1 MAKKLLL
8 FIGLFSLFVWNV
20 EARKQS
26 LFRVE
31 NDTILHICSNLSDMD
46 CLDFYVSDDNSD
58 YFTYPFWRI
67 KNIVI
72 DEGVDSVYFGLY
84 LISAKRLSIP
94 SSLKDLYLEEV
105 PPGLEEV
112 RLSAKNPNYRWE
124 NGALYNRDKTLL
136 YFMLPCAEDS
146 VLQFPE
152 TVEQVWTIPKRYYPK
167 DTLYLK
173 DLSYR
178 HWEGYLER
186 YPINIHFSKVII
198 PERCKQT
205 PGYIDCDTLII
216 HSAYSLEGYLN
227 DHVMSRLSYLYCLSD
242 SAVAHILMEDLWDS
256 IKWNYRRAIDRRKIH
271 CPNYDIRKRDTSW
284 MRDSYRLTC
293 VMEDGDTLVGVDTI
307 PSGRSIQSVMIEG
320 IADENVRFCRYN
332 DTYHFYVTTYDS
344 LYRLPLEV
352 SVKPEEQKTES
363 KPKPKWSDF
372 GEVRDSVFTIREGVD
387 SLPSLSD
394 MPSFFRKVI
403 IPKSLHYIEEDITCD
418 SAFIYSDSL
427 EGPYY
432 NWNNWDAYINA
443 NYYYVENERLYF
455 SLRGTQSAV
464 VYSPN
469 YGIRKRDLSVQ
480 KNTNPPIWKD
490 ELGNVIDLSN
500 LRPTNYCGK
509 YLQLTIEGINPR
521 HLSVSYE
528 WKGYKRKMEYSWKKD
543 KDGSEKLFWRMP
555 AAAYDNLELEYAVWT
570 HDTLLTLPQK
580 TQIRYVKQDGSP
592 WGNDFDSM
600 GSCLYYVPR
609 GETCESL
616 MKSGKK
622 IKCWKSGDT
631 IPRRYLKRLAL
642 GALYKNGEC
651 GSMGG
656 KINYLLD
663 WKDNRNYLYNSG
675 LYTLHLEDLIPK
687 NPFVQIPPNHPREV
701 WMLDIRQLADNCFC
715 LCRTWLPMHFYVGR

>member
-8 FIGLFSLFVWNV
+8 FIGLLSLFVWNV
-20 EARKQS
+20 EARKRS
-26 LFRVE
+26 PFRLE
-31 NDTILHICSNLSDMD
+31 NDSILHICSNIQERYYEDM
-46 CLDFYVSDDNSD
+46 CISLEIGMPFYYTSV
-58 YFTYPFWRI
+58 I
-67 KNIVI
+67 I
-72 DEGVDSVYFGLY
+72 DEGVDSAWVYIPYGYGSTPLPVR
-84 LISAKRLSIP
+84 LLSIP
-94 SSLKDLYLEEV
+94 SSLKFFIWDGPSIEKVQLN
-105 PPGLEEV
+105 P
-112 RLSAKNPNYRWE
+112 KNPYLCWE
-124 NGALYNRDKTLL
+124 NGALYSQDMKNL
-136 YFMLPCAEDS
+136 YFWHSEEKGDS
-146 VLQFPE
+146 IFQVPE
-152 TVEQVWTIPKRYYPK
+152 TVENIWDIP
-167 DTLYLK
+167 
-173 DLSYR
+173 
-178 HWEGYLER
+178 G
-186 YPINIHFSKVII
+186 HFSKVII
-198 PERCKQT
+198 PERCKKT
-205 PGYIDCDTLII
+205 PNYYINCDTLIV
-216 HSAYSLEGYLN
+216 HSTHSPECLN
-227 DHVMSRLSYLYCLSD
+227 DYFAVSRFSYLYCLSD
-242 SAVAHILMEDLWDS
+242 SAITKAMLEDLWS
-256 IKWNYRRAIDRRKIH
+256 SEKGYRKYLDKRKLH

-293 VMEDGDTLVGVDTI
+293 VMENGDTLVGVDTI
-307 PSGRSIQSVMIEG
+307 SSERRILSVMIEG
-320 IADENVRFCRYN
+320 IADENVRFCEQDGRYR
-332 DTYHFYVTTYDS
+332 FYVTTYDT

-352 SVKPEEQKTES
+352 FEKPKEQETES
-363 KPKPKWSDF
+363 KPEPKWSDF
-372 GEVRDSVFTIREGVD
+372 GEVHDSVFTIREGVD

-403 IPKSLHYIEEDITCD
+403 IPKSLHYIEENITCD

-469 YGIRKRDLSVQ
+469 YGIRKRDLSLQ

-528 WKGYKRKMEYSWKKD
+528 WKGYKRKMEYRWKKD

-555 AAAYDNLELEYAVWT
+555 AAAYGNLELEYAVWT

-622 IKCWKSGDT
+622 IKCWKFGDT

-687 NPFVQIPPNHPREV
+687 TPFVQIPPNHPREV

>member
-8 FIGLFSLFVWNV
+8 FVGLLSLFVWNV

-112 RLSAKNPNYRWE
+112 RLNAKNPNYRWE

-152 TVEQVWTIPKRYYPK
+152 TVEVVWTIPKRYYPK

-173 DLSYR
+173 DLPSR

-198 PERCKQT
+198 PERCK
-205 PGYIDCDTLII
+205 PISGYIDCDTLII

-242 SAVAHILMEDLWDS
+242 SAVVHILMEDLWDS

-293 VMEDGDTLVGVDTI
+293 VMENGDTLVGVDTI
-307 PSGRSIQSVMIEG
+307 SSERRILSVMIEG
-320 IADENVRFCRYN
+320 IADENVRFCEKNGRYR
-332 DTYHFYVTTYDS
+332 FYVTTYDT

-352 SVKPEEQKTES
+352 SVKPEER
-363 KPKPKWSDF
+363 KPKPKCSDF

-387 SLPSLSD
+387 SLPYLSD
-394 MPSFFRKVI
+394 RPSSFRKVI
-403 IPKSLHYIEEDITCD
+403 IPKSMRYMEGGITCD
-418 SAFIYSDSL
+418 SVFIYSDSL
-427 EGPYY
+427 DGAYY
-432 NWNNWDAYINA
+432 IDAD
-443 NYYYVENERLYF
+443 YYYVENEQLYLSIKRRLMKD
-455 SLRGTQSAV
+455 RSAV
-464 VYSPN
+464 VYCPN
-469 YGIRKRDLSVQ
+469 ADIRKRDLSLQ
-480 KNTNPPIWKD
+480 KNTNPPVWRD
-490 ELGNVIDLSN
+490 EQDNVIDLSN
-500 LRPTNYCGK
+500 LRHTNFWQ
-509 YLQLTIEGINPR
+509 YLQLTIEGIEPGN
-521 HLSVSYE
+521 LWVFYE
-528 WKGYKRKMEYSWKKD
+528 WKDRKYMMKYSWERD
-543 KDGSEKLFWRMP
+543 KDGSEKCLWWVP
-555 AAAYDNLELEYAVWT
+555 ASHGDLELEYAVRT
-570 HDTLLTLPQK
+570 YDTLLTLPQK
-580 TQIRYVKQDGSP
+580 TQVRIVKQNGSP
-592 WGNDFDSM
+592 WEGDFNPT
-600 GSCLYYVPR
+600 SCLYYVPK

-622 IKCWKSGDT
+622 IMYWKSGDT

-642 GALYKNGEC
+642 GLLYKNGEC
-651 GSMGG
+651 EPMEGRIS
-656 KINYLLD
+656 YRLD
-663 WKDNRNYLYNSG
+663 WKDNRNYLHTISFDG
-675 LYTLHLEDLIPK
+675 LESAFL
-687 NPFVQIPPNHPREV
+687 QIPPNHPKEV
-701 WMLDIRQLADNCFC
+701 WMLDIGQLDMNP
-715 LCRTWLPMHFYVGR
+715 RHVEWIKRIWSPIHFYVGR

>member
-1 MAKKLLL
+1 MGKKLFYL
-8 FIGLFSLFVWNV
+8 FIVISLFSLGSV
-20 EARKQS
+20 EAKQRS
-26 LFRVE
+26 PFRLE
-31 NDTILHICSNLSDMD
+31 NDSILHICSNVQVQYYGDIGSIGHVL
-46 CLDFYVSDDNSD
+46 LFYYSSV
-58 YFTYPFWRI
+58 
-67 KNIVI
+67 VI
-72 DEGVDSVYFGLY
+72 DEGVDSVCVYIPYGYDFTPLPVR
-84 LISAKRLSIP
+84 LLSIP
-94 SSLKDLYLEEV
+94 SSLKFFSWDSPSIEKVQLN
-105 PPGLEEV
+105 P
-112 RLSAKNPNYRWE
+112 KNPYLCWE
-124 NGALYNRDKTLL
+124 NGALYSQDMKNL
-136 YFMLPCAEDS
+136 YFRHSEENGDS
-146 VLQFPE
+146 IFQVPE
-152 TVEQVWTIPKRYYPK
+152 TVE
-167 DTLYLK
+167 
-173 DLSYR
+173 
-178 HWEGYLER
+178 
-186 YPINIHFSKVII
+186 NIWGISDGHFSKVII
-198 PERCKQT
+198 PERCKKT

-216 HSAYSLEGYLN
+216 HSTHSLEYLN
-227 DHVMSRLSYLYCLSD
+227 DHVMSKLSYLYCLSD
-242 SAVAHILMEDLWDS
+242 SVVAHILMEDLWKS
-256 IKWNYRRAIDRRKIH
+256 IEWKYYGRDIDRGKIH

-293 VMEDGDTLVGVDTI
+293 VMGNGDTLVGVDTI
-307 PSGRSIQSVMIEG
+307 SSERNIQSVKIEG

-332 DTYHFYVTTYDS
+332 DTYHFYVTTYDT

-403 IPKSLHYIEEDITCD
+403 IPKSLHYIEENITCD

-455 SLRGTQSAV
+455 LLRGTQSAV

-469 YGIRKRDLSVQ
+469 YGIRKRDLSLQ
-480 KNTNPPIWKD
+480 KNTNSPIWKD

-555 AAAYDNLELEYAVWT
+555 AAAYGNLELEYAVWT

-701 WMLDIRQLADNCFC
+701 WMLDILQLADNCFC

>member
-1 MAKKLLL
+1 MEKKLFCFFSVIFLL
-8 FIGLFSLFVWNV
+8 SFGSV
-20 EARKQS
+20 EAKQKS
-26 LFRVE
+26 PFRLE
-31 NDTILHICSNLSDMD
+31 NDSILHICSNIQERYYEDM
-46 CLDFYVSDDNSD
+46 CISLEIGMPFYYTSV
-58 YFTYPFWRI
+58 I
-67 KNIVI
+67 I
-72 DEGVDSVYFGLY
+72 DEGVDSAWVYIPYGYGSTPLPVR
-84 LISAKRLSIP
+84 LLSIP
-94 SSLKDLYLEEV
+94 SSLKFFIWDG
-105 PPGLEEV
+105 PPVEKVQLNP
-112 RLSAKNPNYRWE
+112 KNPYLCWK
-124 NGALYNRDKTLL
+124 NGALYSHDMKNL
-136 YFMLPCAEDS
+136 YFGHLEENGDS
-146 VLQFPE
+146 VFQVPE
-152 TVEQVWTIPKRYYPK
+152 TVENIWDIP
-167 DTLYLK
+167 
-173 DLSYR
+173 
-178 HWEGYLER
+178 G
-186 YPINIHFSKVII
+186 HFSKVII
-198 PERCKQT
+198 PERCKKT
-205 PGYIDCDTLII
+205 PNYYINCDTLIV
-216 HSAYSLEGYLN
+216 HSTHSPECLN
-227 DHVMSRLSYLYCLSD
+227 DYFAVSRFSYLYCLSD
-242 SAVAHILMEDLWDS
+242 SAITKAMLEDLWS
-256 IKWNYRRAIDRRKIH
+256 SEEGYRKHLDKRKIH

-284 MRDSYRLTC
+284 MRDNYRLTC
-293 VMEDGDTLVGVDTI
+293 VMENGDTLVEVDTI
-307 PSGRSIQSVMIEG
+307 PSERSIQSVKIEG
-320 IADENVRFCRYN
+320 IADENVRFNERDGRYR
-332 DTYHFYVTTYDS
+332 FYVATYDT
-344 LYRLPLEV
+344 LYRLPLEFF
-352 SVKPEEQKTES
+352 VKLKEQKTES

-403 IPKSLHYIEEDITCD
+403 IPKSLHYIEENITCD

-469 YGIRKRDLSVQ
+469 YGIRKRDLSLQ

-528 WKGYKRKMEYSWKKD
+528 WKGYKRKMKYSWKKD
-543 KDGSEKLFWRMP
+543 KDGSKKLFWRLP
-555 AAAYDNLELEYAVWT
+555 AAAYGDLELEYAVWT

-592 WGNDFDSM
+592 WGDDFDSM

>member
-1 MAKKLLL
+1 MGKKLFYL
-8 FIGLFSLFVWNV
+8 FIVISLFSLGSV
-20 EARKQS
+20 EAKQRS
-26 LFRVE
+26 PFRLE
-31 NDTILHICSNLSDMD
+31 NDSILHICSNIQEWYYEDM
-46 CLDFYVSDDNSD
+46 CISLEIGMPFYHTSV
-58 YFTYPFWRI
+58 I
-67 KNIVI
+67 I
-72 DEGVDSVYFGLY
+72 DEGVDSAWVYIPYGYGSTPLPVR
-84 LISAKRLSIP
+84 LLSIP
-94 SSLKDLYLEEV
+94 SSLKFFIWDGPSIEKVQLN
-105 PPGLEEV
+105 P
-112 RLSAKNPNYRWE
+112 KNPYLCWE
-124 NGALYNRDKTLL
+124 NGALYSHDMKNL
-136 YFMLPCAEDS
+136 YFGHLEENGDS
-146 VLQFPE
+146 VFQVPE
-152 TVEQVWTIPKRYYPK
+152 TVENIWGIP
-167 DTLYLK
+167 D
-173 DLSYR
+173 
-178 HWEGYLER
+178 G
-186 YPINIHFSKVII
+186 HFSKVII

-216 HSAYSLEGYLN
+216 HSTHSLDCLD
-227 DHVMSRLSYLYCLSD
+227 DHVMSKLSYLYCLSD
-242 SAVAHILMEDLWDS
+242 SVVAHILMEDLWKS
-256 IKWNYRRAIDRRKIH
+256 IRWKFGRDIDIEKLH

-293 VMEDGDTLVGVDTI
+293 VMENGDTLVGVDTI

-332 DTYHFYVTTYDS
+332 DTYHFYVATYDT

-352 SVKPEEQKTES
+352 FEKPKEQETKSKPE
-363 KPKPKWSDF
+363 PKCSDF

-387 SLPSLSD
+387 SLPYLSNR
-394 MPSFFRKVI
+394 PSSFRKVI
-403 IPKSLHYIEEDITCD
+403 IPKSMRYMEGGITCD
-418 SAFIYSDSL
+418 SVFIYSDSL
-427 EGPYY
+427 DGAYY
-432 NWNNWDAYINA
+432 IDAD
-443 NYYYVENERLYF
+443 YYYVENEQLYL
-455 SLRGTQSAV
+455 SIKRWLMKDRSAV

-469 YGIRKRDLSVQ
+469 YGIRKRDLSLQ

-555 AAAYDNLELEYAVWT
+555 AAAYGDLELEYAVWT

>member
-1 MAKKLLL
+1 MVKKLLL

-152 TVEQVWTIPKRYYPK
+152 TVELVWTIPKRYYPK

-173 DLSYR
+173 DLPSR

-198 PERCKQT
+198 PERCK
-205 PGYIDCDTLII
+205 PISGYIDCDTLII

-293 VMEDGDTLVGVDTI
+293 VMENGDTLVGVDTI
-307 PSGRSIQSVMIEG
+307 SSERRILSVMIEG
-320 IADENVRFCRYN
+320 IADENVRFCEKNGRYR
-332 DTYHFYVTTYDS
+332 FYVTTYDT

-352 SVKPEEQKTES
+352 FVKLKEQKTES
-363 KPKPKWSDF
+363 KPKPKCSDF
-372 GEVRDSVFTIREGVD
+372 GEVRDSVFIIREGVD
-387 SLPSLSD
+387 SLPYLSD
-394 MPSFFRKVI
+394 RPSSFRKVI
-403 IPKSLHYIEEDITCD
+403 IPKSMRYMEGGITCD
-418 SAFIYSDSL
+418 SVFIYSDSL
-427 EGPYY
+427 DGAYY
-432 NWNNWDAYINA
+432 IDAD
-443 NYYYVENERLYF
+443 YYYVENEQLYLLIKRRLMKD
-455 SLRGTQSAV
+455 RSAV
-464 VYSPN
+464 VYCPN
-469 YGIRKRDLSVQ
+469 ADIRKRDLSLQ
-480 KNTNPPIWKD
+480 KNTNPLVWRD
-490 ELGNVIDLSN
+490 EQDNVIDLSN
-500 LRPTNYCGK
+500 LRHTNFWQ
-509 YLQLTIEGINPR
+509 YLQLTIEGIEPGN
-521 HLSVSYE
+521 LWVFYE
-528 WKGYKRKMEYSWKKD
+528 WKDRKYMMKYSWERD
-543 KDGSEKLFWRMP
+543 KDGSEKCLWWVP
-555 AAAYDNLELEYAVWT
+555 ASHGDLELEYAVWT
-570 HDTLLTLPQK
+570 YDTLLTLPQK
-580 TQIRYVKQDGSP
+580 TQVRIVKQNGSP
-592 WGNDFDSM
+592 WEGDFSPT
-600 GSCLYYVPR
+600 SCLYYVPK

-616 MKSGKK
+616 MNSGKK
-622 IKCWKSGDT
+622 IMYWKSGDT

-642 GALYKNGEC
+642 GLLYKNGEC
-651 GSMGG
+651 EPMEGRIS
-656 KINYLLD
+656 YRLD
-663 WKDNRNYLYNSG
+663 WKDNRNYLYTISFDG
-675 LYTLHLEDLIPK
+675 LETVFL
-687 NPFVQIPPNHPREV
+687 QIPPNHSKEV
-701 WMLDIRQLADNCFC
+701 WMLDIGQLDMNP
-715 LCRTWLPMHFYVGR
+715 RHVEWIKRIWSPIHFYVGR

>member
-1 MAKKLLL
+1 MKKQLYLFFLLL
-8 FIGLFSLFVWNV
+8 FPLCYI
-20 EARKQS
+20 EAKQRS
-26 LFRVE
+26 PFRLE
-31 NDTILHICSNLSDMD
+31 NDSILHICSIVQERYYEDMYSS
-46 CLDFYVSDDNSD
+46 CVGMPFYYTSV
-58 YFTYPFWRI
+58 
-67 KNIVI
+67 VI
-72 DEGVDSVYFGLY
+72 DEGVDSAWVYIPNPCYEYGSPLPVK
-84 LISAKRLSIP
+84 LLSIP
-94 SSLKDLYLEEV
+94 SSLKFFVWSGPPVEKVQLNPRNPYL
-105 PPGLEEV
+105 
-112 RLSAKNPNYRWE
+112 RLE
-124 NGALYNRDKTLL
+124 NGALYSQDMRNL
-136 YFMLPCAEDS
+136 YFWHLEEKGDPIFQ
-146 VLQFPE
+146 VPE
-152 TVEQVWTIPKRYYPK
+152 TVENIWDIP
-167 DTLYLK
+167 
-173 DLSYR
+173 
-178 HWEGYLER
+178 G
-186 YPINIHFSKVII
+186 HFSKVII
-198 PERCKQT
+198 PERCKKT
-205 PGYIDCDTLII
+205 PNYYINCDTLIV
-216 HSAYSLEGYLN
+216 HSTHSPECLN
-227 DHVMSRLSYLYCLSD
+227 DYFAVSRFSYLYCLSD
-242 SAVAHILMEDLWDS
+242 SAITKAMLEDLWS
-256 IKWNYRRAIDRRKIH
+256 SEKGYRKYLDKRKIH

-293 VMEDGDTLVGVDTI
+293 VMENGDTLVGVDTI

-332 DTYHFYVTTYDS
+332 DTYHFYVTTYDT

-352 SVKPEEQKTES
+352 FEKPKEQETKSKPE
-363 KPKPKWSDF
+363 PKCSDF

-387 SLPSLSD
+387 SLPYLSNR
-394 MPSFFRKVI
+394 PSSFRKVI
-403 IPKSLHYIEEDITCD
+403 IPKSMRYMEGGITCD
-418 SAFIYSDSL
+418 SVFIYSDSL
-427 EGPYY
+427 DGAYY
-432 NWNNWDAYINA
+432 IDAD
-443 NYYYVENERLYF
+443 YYYVENEQLYLSIKRRLMKD
-455 SLRGTQSAV
+455 RSAV

-469 YGIRKRDLSVQ
+469 YGIRKRDLSLQ

-521 HLSVSYE
+521 NLSVSYE

-543 KDGSEKLFWRMP
+543 KDGSEKLFWRLP
-555 AAAYDNLELEYAVWT
+555 AAAYGDLELEYAVWT
-570 HDTLLTLPQK
+570 YDTLLTLPQK

>member
-1 MAKKLLL
+1 MAKTLLL

-112 RLSAKNPNYRWE
+112 RLSAKNPSYRWE

-152 TVEQVWTIPKRYYPK
+152 TVEVVWTIPKRYYPK

-173 DLSYR
+173 DLPSR

-198 PERCKQT
+198 PERCK
-205 PGYIDCDTLII
+205 PISGYIDCDTLII

-293 VMEDGDTLVGVDTI
+293 VMENGDTLVGVDTI
-307 PSGRSIQSVMIEG
+307 SSERRILSVMIEG
-320 IADENVRFCRYN
+320 IADENVRFCEKNGRYR
-332 DTYHFYVTTYDS
+332 FYVATYDT

-352 SVKPEEQKTES
+352 SVKPKEQNPES
-363 KPKPKWSDF
+363 KPKPKCSDF
-372 GEVRDSVFTIREGVD
+372 GEVRDSVFIIREGVD
-387 SLPSLSD
+387 SLPYLSD
-394 MPSFFRKVI
+394 RPSSFRKVI
-403 IPKSLHYIEEDITCD
+403 IPKSMRYMEGGITCD
-418 SAFIYSDSL
+418 SVFIYSDSL
-427 EGPYY
+427 DGAYY
-432 NWNNWDAYINA
+432 IDAD
-443 NYYYVENERLYF
+443 YYYVENEQLYLSIKRRLMKD
-455 SLRGTQSAV
+455 RSAV
-464 VYSPN
+464 VYCPN
-469 YGIRKRDLSVQ
+469 ADIRKRDLSLQ
-480 KNTNPPIWKD
+480 KNTNPPVWRD
-490 ELGNVIDLSN
+490 EQDNVIDLSN
-500 LRPTNYCGK
+500 LRHTNFWQ
-509 YLQLTIEGINPR
+509 YLQLTIEGIEPGN
-521 HLSVSYE
+521 LWVFYE
-528 WKGYKRKMEYSWKKD
+528 WKDRKYMMKYSWERD
-543 KDGSEKLFWRMP
+543 KDGSEKCLWWVP
-555 AAAYDNLELEYAVWT
+555 ASHGNLELEYAVWT

-580 TQIRYVKQDGSP
+580 TQVRIVKQNGSP
-592 WGNDFDSM
+592 WEGDFSPT
-600 GSCLYYVPR
+600 SCLYYVPK

-616 MKSGKK
+616 MNSGKK
-622 IKCWKSGDT
+622 IMYWKSGDT

-642 GALYKNGEC
+642 GLLYKNGEC
-651 GSMGG
+651 EPMEGRIS
-656 KINYLLD
+656 YRLD
-663 WKDNRNYLYNSG
+663 WKDNRNYLYTISFDG
-675 LYTLHLEDLIPK
+675 LETAFL
-687 NPFVQIPPNHPREV
+687 QIPPNHPKEV
-701 WMLDIRQLADNCFC
+701 WMLDIGQLDMNP
-715 LCRTWLPMHFYVGR
+715 RHVEWIKRIWSPIHFYVGR

>member
-1 MAKKLLL
+1 MINRMAKKLLL

-20 EARKQS
+20 EARKRK

-136 YFMLPCAEDS
+136 YFMLPSAVDS

-152 TVEQVWTIPKRYYPK
+152 TVEQVWTIPSRYYPK

-242 SAVAHILMEDLWDS
+242 SAIAHILQENLWDGIEWGRS
-256 IKWNYRRAIDRRKIH
+256 SGSIDRGKIH

-284 MRDSYRLTC
+284 MRESYRLTC

-307 PSGRSIQSVMIEG
+307 PSGRSIQSVKIEG

-332 DTYHFYVTTYDS
+332 DTYHFYVTTYDT

-352 SVKPEEQKTES
+352 SVKPKER
-363 KPKPKWSDF
+363 KPKPKCSDF
-372 GEVRDSVFTIREGVD
+372 GEVRDSLFIIREGVD
-387 SLPSLSD
+387 SLPYLSD
-394 MPSFFRKVI
+394 RPSSFRKVI
-403 IPKSLHYIEEDITCD
+403 IPKSMRYMEGSITCD
-418 SAFIYSDSL
+418 SVFIYSDSL
-427 EGPYY
+427 YGACYDS
-432 NWNNWDAYINA
+432 WNCIDAD
-443 NYYYVENERLYF
+443 YYYVENEQLYL
-455 SLRGTQSAV
+455 SLKCSFMRKNRSAE
-464 VYSPN
+464 VYCPN
-469 YGIRKRDLSVQ
+469 ADIRKRDLSLQ
-480 KNTNPPIWKD
+480 KNTNPPVWRD
-490 ELGNVIDLSN
+490 EQGNVIDFSN
-500 LRPTNYCGK
+500 LRYATFGHFS
-509 YLQLTIEGINPR
+509 QLTIEGIEPSD
-521 HLSVSYE
+521 LWVYYK
-528 WKGYKRKMEYSWKKD
+528 WKGSKRMVRYRWERD
-543 KDGSEKLFWRMP
+543 KEGSGEFLWWVP
-555 AAAYDNLELEYAVWT
+555 AWYGDLELEYAVRT
-570 HDTLLTLPQK
+570 YDTLLTLPQK
-580 TQIRYVKQDGSP
+580 TQVRIVKQDGSP
-592 WGNDFDSM
+592 WEDDTNPM
-600 GSCLYYVPR
+600 GSCLYYVPK

-622 IKCWKSGDT
+622 IMYWKSGDT

-651 GSMGG
+651 GPTDGR
-656 KINYLLD
+656 IIYHLD
-663 WKDNRNYLYNSG
+663 WKDNRNYLYNCG
-675 LYTLHLEDLIPK
+675 LYPIPIKELNPK
-687 NPFVQIPPNHPREV
+687 NPFLQIPPNHPKEV
-701 WMLDIRQLADNCFC
+701 WMLDIRQLHRDCIS
-715 LCRTWLPMHFYVGR
+715 RSLPIMHFYVGR